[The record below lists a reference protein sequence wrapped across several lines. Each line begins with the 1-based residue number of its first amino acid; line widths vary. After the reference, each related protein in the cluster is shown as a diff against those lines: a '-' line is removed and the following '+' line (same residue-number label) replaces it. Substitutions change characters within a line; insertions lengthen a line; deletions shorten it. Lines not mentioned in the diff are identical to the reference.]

1 MKKAFQK
8 YAIIW
13 AIFFVVFNVICFVI
27 PGEVAG
33 MNKFGGAFWA
43 GYVFISLAFIGQL
56 ACAWFAFKAD
66 SLQKLFYNLP
76 LIRIS
81 YTGLVAMLVVGAV
94 VMAVPNLP
102 NWIGIIICLLILAFH
117 AVAVIQASAASDVI
131 EGVDKKIKTQTFF
144 IKSLTVD
151 AESLMARAKDDTAKA
166 ACKKVYE
173 AVRCSDPMSNDALAG
188 TESQITLKFAEFSDA
203 VQSGSNDISKL
214 ADELTILLND
224 RNKKCKLL
232 K

>member
-13 AIFFVVFNVICFVI
+13 AIFFVVFNVICFVT
-27 PGEVAG
+27 PGEAAG
-33 MNKFGGAFWA
+33 MKKFGGAFWA

-56 ACAWFAFKAD
+56 VCTWFAFKAD

-76 LIRIS
+76 LIHIS
-81 YTGLVAMLVVGAV
+81 YTGLVAMLVVGTV

-102 NWIGIIICLLILAFH
+102 NGIGIIICLLILAFY

-131 EGVDKKIKTQTFF
+131 ESVDKKIKTQTFF

-173 AVRCSDPMSNDALAG
+173 AVRYSDPMSSDALVG

>member
-13 AIFFVVFNVICFVI
+13 AIFFVVFNVIGFVT

-33 MNKFGGAFWA
+33 MNKFGGAFWS

-56 ACAWFAFKAD
+56 VCTWFAFKAD

-81 YTGLVAMLVVGAV
+81 YTGLVVMIIVGAV

-102 NWIGIIICLLILAFH
+102 NWIGVIICLLTFAFY
-117 AVAVIQASAASDVI
+117 AVAVVKASVASDAI
-131 EGVDKKIKTQTFF
+131 ENVDKKIKTQTFF
-144 IKSLTVD
+144 IKSLIVD

-173 AVRCSDPMSNDALAG
+173 AVRYSDPMSNDALAG
-188 TESQITLKFAEFSDA
+188 TESQITLKFAAFSDA
-203 VQSGSNDISKL
+203 VQSGSADIPKL

-224 RNKKCKLL
+224 RNKRCKLL

>member
-8 YAIIW
+8 YVIIW
-13 AIFFVVFNVICFVI
+13 AIFFVVFNVICFVT
-27 PGEVAG
+27 PGEAAG

-56 ACAWFAFKAD
+56 VCVWFAFKAD

-102 NWIGIIICLLILAFH
+102 NWVGIIVCLLILAFH
-117 AVAVIQASAASDVI
+117 AIAVIQASAASDVI
-131 EGVDKKIKTQTFF
+131 ESVDKKIKTQTFF

-166 ACKKVYE
+166 ACKRVYE
-173 AVRCSDPMSNDALAG
+173 AVRYSDPMSSDALAG
-188 TESQITLKFAEFSDA
+188 AESQITLKFAEFSGA

>member
-13 AIFFVVFNVICFVI
+13 AIFFVFFNVICFVT
-27 PGEVAG
+27 PGKAAG

-102 NWIGIIICLLILAFH
+102 NWVGIIICLLILAFH

-131 EGVDKKIKTQTFF
+131 ESVDKKIKTQTFF

-173 AVRCSDPMSNDALAG
+173 AVRYSDPMSSDALAG
-188 TESQITLKFAEFSDA
+188 AESQITLKFAAFSDA
-203 VQSGSNDISKL
+203 VQSGSTDITTL

>member
-1 MKKAFQK
+1 
-8 YAIIW
+8 
-13 AIFFVVFNVICFVI
+13 
-27 PGEVAG
+27 
-33 MNKFGGAFWA
+33 
-43 GYVFISLAFIGQL
+43 
-56 ACAWFAFKAD
+56 
-66 SLQKLFYNLP
+66 
-76 LIRIS
+76 
-81 YTGLVAMLVVGAV
+81 
-94 VMAVPNLP
+94 
-102 NWIGIIICLLILAFH
+102 
-117 AVAVIQASAASDVI
+117 
-131 EGVDKKIKTQTFF
+131 
-144 IKSLTVD
+144 
-151 AESLMARAKDDTAKA
+151 MARAKDDTAKA